1 MSAILASLFV
11 DPIEIRGMA
20 RIGMLIPLALSIAIT
35 YKTIRCSKLA
45 SIPLASLTLCGM
57 IVFTML
63 LIGVVLLVV
72 SNVLS

>member
-1 MSAILASLFV
+1 MSDILASLFV
-11 DPIEIRGMA
+11 DPIEIRGIG
-20 RIGMLIPLALSIAIT
+20 RIAMLVPLSLSISII

-45 SIPLASLTLCGM
+45 SIPLASITLCGM

-63 LIGVVLLVV
+63 MIGVVLLVV